1 MSQAATVRL
10 FVAADLPAGVRR
22 ELAHWARGAAAS
34 SRASGG
40 RLRLLDP
47 ETLHLTLCF
56 LGEQPAGAIDA
67 IAQSVAGAWRDPVGE
82 LSLGA
87 PLWLPP
93 RHPRAL
99 AVELHDDAEGGLEHL
114 RDTLAAAL
122 AAASDFRVE
131 RRRFRP
137 HVTVARMR
145 SGDAPRERGLPPTP
159 QRLFEPVALV
169 LYRSWLGPAEASYEA
184 LARCAPPS

>member
-1 MSQAATVRL
+1 MAV
-10 FVAADLPAGVRR
+10 DLPSVARR

-40 RLRLLDP
+40 WLRLLEP
-47 ETLHLTLCF
+47 ETLHVTLCF

-67 IAQSVAGAWRDPVGE
+67 IAQAMRVHGRTRSVSSRWGRRCGCPSAVRGRSRSSCTTTPTARSSVCATRSPDR
-82 LSLGA
+82 S
-87 PLWLPP
+87 P
-93 RHPRAL
+93 RPATSRPSA
-99 AVELHDDAEGGLEHL
+99 
-114 RDTLAAAL
+114 
-122 AAASDFRVE
+122 
-131 RRRFRP
+131 RRFRP

-169 LYRSWLGPAEASYEA
+169 LYRSWLGPTEASYEA
-184 LARCAPPS
+184 LVRCAPPP